1 MKTLAGVLCIF
12 LFLACRPAPQ
22 PIEYGSDLCDYCK
35 MTIVD
40 RQHAAEAVTGKGRAY
55 RFDAIECLLN
65 YIEPTSDTDW
75 AFLLV
80 ADYEQPGVLIDAQ
93 ESHYLISPNLP
104 SPMGAFLSAFAE
116 ESAAQETQAAK
127 DGRLYDWSSV
137 REELR
142 RNGVIKQ
149 VSAQ

>member
-55 RFDAIECLLN
+55 RFDAIECL
-65 YIEPTSDTDW
+65 
-75 AFLLV
+75 
-80 ADYEQPGVLIDAQ
+80 
-93 ESHYLISPNLP
+93 
-104 SPMGAFLSAFAE
+104 
-116 ESAAQETQAAK
+116 
-127 DGRLYDWSSV
+127 
-137 REELR
+137 
-142 RNGVIKQ
+142 
-149 VSAQ
+149 